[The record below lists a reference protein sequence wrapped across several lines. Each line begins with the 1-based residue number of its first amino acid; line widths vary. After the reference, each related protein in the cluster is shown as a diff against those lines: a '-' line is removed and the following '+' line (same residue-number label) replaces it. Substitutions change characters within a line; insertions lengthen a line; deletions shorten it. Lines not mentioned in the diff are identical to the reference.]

1 MNAEIKPTTHAGPPD
16 FLAPVFA
23 QYPMEVV
30 HAEGVWLH
38 TRDGRRIL
46 DLYGGH
52 AVAALGY
59 AHPGWTRAVA
69 EQAKAC
75 NFQSN
80 AVPMDVRARAAT
92 RLAKFAGGG
101 YDSVFF
107 VNSGAEANENALK
120 MAFRM
125 TRRPQVVA
133 VEGSFHGRTAA
144 AGAITWGAV
153 GKWYEFPKTPFDVAY
168 VPNRDIAAIANIVT
182 EQTAAVMVEPV
193 QGVGGA
199 FDMGRE
205 FLAAL
210 RKRCDEVGAL
220 LVFDEVQIGVGR
232 SGFPFAA
239 DMYGVTPDMITTAKA
254 LGNGFP
260 CAALLMS
267 PRVTAALKLE
277 GLGTTFGGGPMACA
291 AIEAVIEAIE
301 TEGLLENV
309 RRVSK
314 YIRDTCTVGP
324 VTGHQGAGFLHG
336 LRTSKPA
343 KEVQKGLLEH
353 GILAGTSGDPNVV
366 RLLPPYILKEQH
378 VDLLRE
384 ALAAL

>member
-1 MNAEIKPTTHAGPPD
+1 MNAEFKPNTHAGPPN

-69 EQAKAC
+69 DQAKAC

-168 VPNRDIAAIANIVT
+168 VPKRDVAAIANVVT

-343 KEVQKGLLEH
+343 KEVQKGLLER

>member
-1 MNAEIKPTTHAGPPD
+1 MNAEIKHNPAGPPD

-38 TRDGRRIL
+38 TRDGRRSL

-59 AHPGWTRAVA
+59 GHPGWTRAVS
-69 EQAKAC
+69 EQARSC

-80 AVPMDVRARAAT
+80 AVPMDVRVRAAT
-92 RLAKFAGGG
+92 RLARFAGGG
-101 YDSVFF
+101 FDSVFF

-133 VEGSFHGRTAA
+133 IEGSFHGRTAA

-168 VPNRDIAAIANIVT
+168 IPRRDVAAIAAAVT
-182 EQTAAVMVEPV
+182 EQTAAVVVEPV

-205 FLAAL
+205 FLVAL
-210 RKRCDEVGAL
+210 RERCDQVGAV

-232 SGFPFAA
+232 SGWAFGAN
-239 DMYGVTPDMITTAKA
+239 MYDVAPDMITTAKA

-291 AIEAVIEAIE
+291 AIEAVIDAIE
-301 TEGLLENV
+301 AEGLLQNV

-314 YIRDTCTVGP
+314 YIVDTCTVGP

-336 LRTSKPA
+336 LRTRTPA
-343 KEVQKGLLEH
+343 KDVQKGLLAR

-366 RLLPPYILKEQH
+366 RLLPPYILREEH
-378 VDLLRE
+378 VDQLRE
-384 ALAAL
+384 ALASL

>member
-168 VPNRDIAAIANIVT
+168 VPKRDIAAIANIVT

>member
-1 MNAEIKPTTHAGPPD
+1 MNAEIKPTSHAGPPD

-69 EQAKAC
+69 DQAKAC

-168 VPNRDIAAIANIVT
+168 VPKRDVAAIANVVT

>member
-1 MNAEIKPTTHAGPPD
+1 MNAEIKPTTQAGPPD

-101 YDSVFF
+101 YDSIFF
-107 VNSGAEANENALK
+107 INSGAEANENALK

-168 VPNRDIAAIANIVT
+168 IPKRDIAAIASIVT

-220 LVFDEVQIGVGR
+220 LIFDEVQIGVGR
-232 SGFPFAA
+232 SGWAFAA
-239 DMYGVTPDMITTAKA
+239 NMYGVAPDMITTAKA

-291 AIEAVIEAIE
+291 AIEAVVEAIE
-301 TEGLLENV
+301 SEGLLENV

-343 KEVQKGLLEH
+343 KEVQKGLLER
-353 GILAGTSGDPNVV
+353 GILAGTSGDPHVV

-378 VDLLRE
+378 VDQLRE
-384 ALAAL
+384 ALASL